1 MRPGF
6 WPGTSGCSSTASCS
20 SPTAARN
27 STWFTVAIANNSIH
41 GLAGEVSAGDVD
53 RALEVAKRMRT
64 GKVTINGRSHFGIT
78 SPFGGTKQSGLGYRN
93 GGFAT
98 IPMST
103 HYITNIESDI
113 RGDTARVRAMF
124 YNPMQLPGM
133 AELSYCGGYYHHEVV
148 RTLDGWRSR
157 MLREENAWF
166 VNHPAGSV
174 SGG

>member
-1 MRPGF
+1 M
-6 WPGTSGCSSTASCS
+6 
-20 SPTAARN
+20 
-27 STWFTVAIANNSIH
+27 
-41 GLAGEVSAGDVD
+41 SAGDVD

-98 IPMST
+98 IPMSM

-124 YNPMQLPGM
+124 YNPMQLPGLS
-133 AELSYCGGYYHHEVV
+133 ELSYCGGCYHHDLV
-148 RTLDGWRSR
+148 RTADGWRRSH
-157 MLREENAWF
+157 LREENVWSSIRR
-166 VNHPAGSV
+166 PAPGHTPLVLSA
-174 SGG
+174 